1 MIQTLLKT
9 CSSRLSNNERKKNM
23 AYISIRPYG
32 NHYAVFFND
41 HAIIHCDTRKEA
53 EAEAREYIESLPL
66 SVQEQI
72 LLSA

>member
-1 MIQTLLKT
+1 MT
-9 CSSRLSNNERKKNM
+9 CSSRPLNDERKMNM
-23 AYISIRPYG
+23 TYISIRPYG

-41 HAIIHCDTRKEA
+41 HAVIHCDTRKEA

-66 SVQEQI
+66 SVQKQI

>member
-1 MIQTLLKT
+1 
-9 CSSRLSNNERKKNM
+9 M

-41 HAIIHCDTRKEA
+41 HAVIHCDTRKEA

-66 SVQEQI
+66 SVQKQI

>member
-1 MIQTLLKT
+1 MT
-9 CSSRLSNNERKKNM
+9 
-23 AYISIRPYG
+23 YISIRPYG
-32 NHYAVFFND
+32 NHYAVFFNEL
-41 HAIIHCDTRKEA
+41 AVAVIHCDTRKEA